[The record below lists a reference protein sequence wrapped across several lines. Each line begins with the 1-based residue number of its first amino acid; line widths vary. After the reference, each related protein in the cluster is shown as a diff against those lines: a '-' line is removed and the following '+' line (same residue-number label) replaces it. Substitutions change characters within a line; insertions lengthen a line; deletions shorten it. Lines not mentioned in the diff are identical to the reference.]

1 MSAPFSSL
9 RGRAALLTVHV
20 LLGLAADA
28 RAQPNVSQKVAG
40 ERLMAKIIA
49 LSRVRVLSTEA
60 VTRTLGVRLG
70 PVKQVT
76 PYRSSRPIVPDALIA
91 GGHILKM
98 GKHTNVEIRPRAGL
112 KLTFENV
119 AGAFLDVPYTMDVS
133 RAHVADPDSTGTRIA
148 EVTHEFLVPAGVVR
162 VSFVPPRSDEPGRDA
177 LVLKE
182 ASETA
187 DGKRNPPIDAVTVS
201 DNLYRYRGGW
211 AWPHSLRTRRL
222 TRGESAGR

>member
-98 GKHTNVEIRPRAGL
+98 GKHTNVEIRPRPGL
-112 KLTFENV
+112 RLTFENV

-133 RAHVADPDSTGTRIA
+133 RAHVADLDSAGTRIA
-148 EVTHEFLVPAGVVR
+148 EITHEFLVPAGVVR
-162 VSFVPPRSDEPGRDA
+162 VSFVPPRF
-177 LVLKE
+177 
-182 ASETA
+182 
-187 DGKRNPPIDAVTVS
+187 
-201 DNLYRYRGGW
+201 
-211 AWPHSLRTRRL
+211 RRA
-222 TRGESAGR
+222 RP